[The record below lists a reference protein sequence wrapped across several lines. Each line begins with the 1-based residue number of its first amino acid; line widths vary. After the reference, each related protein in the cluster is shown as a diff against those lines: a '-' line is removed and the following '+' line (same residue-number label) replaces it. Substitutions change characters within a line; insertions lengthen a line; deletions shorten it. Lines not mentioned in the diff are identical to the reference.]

1 MTPDSYPPWSTFK
14 YYMTRHVRD
23 DIGKDL
29 QQRKYVKMTTRP
41 VDRLVRQLLAP
52 TVVTMLI
59 TSLYNL
65 VDTFFVGR
73 LGPSATG
80 AVGTIFSMMAVI
92 QAIGFGF
99 GHGAGNYVSRKLG
112 ERQVQEASTMATV
125 GFVSSFALGLLV
137 LILGLLFLD
146 PLVDLLGVTLTIR
159 PYAIDYLRY
168 ILLGAPFFASSLTL
182 NNLLR
187 LQGNANI
194 AMVGIIAGAVLNCA
208 MDPLFI
214 FGLDMGIRGAG
225 LSTFISQ
232 VVSLVILIIGTERCD
247 AVKLRPCYFAPTRQR
262 YIAIAQGGLPSL
274 GRQSARSLSSI
285 LLNHAMTLFGDEVY
299 AAITIVIRLANLIFA
314 VAVGVG
320 QGFQPVCGFNWG
332 ARLYQRVLGAYRYA
346 QHLSTIILMV
356 LSALLFA
363 FAPLV
368 CGWFSDNQRV
378 VQLASL
384 AMRAQCLS
392 IPFMG
397 FANICSML
405 FQNVNKYWPAFATAI
420 GRDGLFFIP
429 AVLLLPRL
437 LGIPGII
444 LTQPVADI
452 CTFLLAIC
460 LVRPFIR
467 KVKAMACMTA
477 PDGLKNTISPNNLR

>member
-1 MTPDSYPPWSTFK
+1 M
-14 YYMTRHVRD
+14 
-23 DIGKDL
+23 
-29 QQRKYVKMTTRP
+29 
-41 VDRLVRQLLAP
+41 
-52 TVVTMLI
+52 
-59 TSLYNL
+59 
-65 VDTFFVGR
+65 
-73 LGPSATG
+73 
-80 AVGTIFSMMAVI
+80 
-92 QAIGFGF
+92 
-99 GHGAGNYVSRKLG
+99 
-112 ERQVQEASTMATV
+112 
-125 GFVSSFALGLLV
+125 
-137 LILGLLFLD
+137 
-146 PLVDLLGVTLTIR
+146 
-159 PYAIDYLRY
+159 
-168 ILLGAPFFASSLTL
+168 
-182 NNLLR
+182 
-187 LQGNANI
+187 
-194 AMVGIIAGAVLNCA
+194 
-208 MDPLFI
+208 
-214 FGLDMGIRGAG
+214 
-225 LSTFISQ
+225 
-232 VVSLVILIIGTERCD
+232 
-247 AVKLRPCYFAPTRQR
+247 
-262 YIAIAQGGLPSL
+262 
-274 GRQSARSLSSI
+274 
-285 LLNHAMTLFGDEVY
+285 
-299 AAITIVIRLANLIFA
+299 
-314 VAVGVG
+314 
-320 QGFQPVCGFNWG
+320 
-332 ARLYQRVLGAYRYA
+332 LGAYRYA

-368 CGWFSDNQRV
+368 CGWFSDSQRV

-384 AMRAQCLS
+384 AMRVQCLS